1 MGNNVQVTSRVFSV
15 KNAAYQAMVKAAE
28 MVGGI
33 VEGHAKE
40 YCPVNTGNLR
50 NSITYV
56 FEEDPDHPSNENEV
70 TVIIGTNVEYA
81 PYVEFGHHQEV
92 GRYVPAIKK
101 RLVKEFVAARP
112 FLAPAMNNH
121 LGEIEQA
128 IRENIE

>member
-56 FEEDPDHPSNENEV
+56 FEDDPDHPSNENEV

-81 PYVEFGHHQEV
+81 PYVELGHNQEV

-128 IRENIE
+128 IMENIE